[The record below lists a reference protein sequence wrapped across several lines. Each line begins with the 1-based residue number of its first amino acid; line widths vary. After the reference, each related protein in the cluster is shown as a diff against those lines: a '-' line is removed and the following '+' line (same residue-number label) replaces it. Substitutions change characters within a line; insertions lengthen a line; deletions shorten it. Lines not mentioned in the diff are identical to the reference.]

1 MVVNWISSNGLI
13 TLFKETTSGLVR
25 VIEWTDPD
33 ILPINGLGIMTGWGA
48 TGIWTME
55 YSQKQF
61 FRFEI
66 EACHDA
72 FILLS
77 ASIDLKSQDFYEIC
91 IGGSSNQ
98 ITSLRRKYN
107 DFNQLMISTPNILG
121 CTEKSTFEIRWTLDG
136 TIHLVKE
143 TVVGTETIIDWTD
156 SIPLL
161 IQGVGIMTGW
171 GSDGIWIIESS
182 SFTVGQYCGVSS
194 IYGSTNIL
202 STSIQRSRII
212 CLFKCSPKS
221 ACLGVNFNVETKE
234 CELLSGGQVI
244 DKSIRTGWLFY
255 TTC

>member
-1 MVVNWISSNGLI
+1 MDEIRIETLDSGETDSFEKPNVFDDYTSLSNY
-13 TLFKETTSGLVR
+13 R
-25 VIEWTDPD
+25 VFPSE
-33 ILPINGLGIMTGWGA
+33 
-48 TGIWTME
+48 
-55 YSQKQF
+55 KQF

-98 ITSLRRKYN
+98 ITFLRRKYN
-107 DFNQLMISTPNILG
+107 DFNQLKISTPNILG

-136 TIHLVKE
+136 TIYLVKE
-143 TVVGTETIIDWTD
+143 SAVGTETIIDWTD

-182 SFTVGQYCGVSS
+182 KY
-194 IYGSTNIL
+194 IL
-202 STSIQRSRII
+202 AVVMIVEGIIEIIRKFVQR
-212 CLFKCSPKS
+212 LQ
-221 ACLGVNFNVETKE
+221 N
-234 CELLSGGQVI
+234 LLNHQENPAAQQD
-244 DKSIRTGWLFY
+244 DKP
-255 TTC
+255 